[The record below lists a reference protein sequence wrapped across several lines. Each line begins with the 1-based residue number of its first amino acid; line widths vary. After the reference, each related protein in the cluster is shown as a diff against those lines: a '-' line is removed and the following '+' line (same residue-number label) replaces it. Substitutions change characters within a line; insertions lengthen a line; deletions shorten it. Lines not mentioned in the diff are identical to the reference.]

1 VRKRFD
7 RRERNDRLSIARDND
22 LLTGFGAS
30 DQFGELG
37 LGLSNVHLNR
47 HHSLVRYGDTL
58 VR

>member
-1 VRKRFD
+1 VRKRRD
-7 RRERNDRLSIARDND
+7 RRERNDRLSIAPDND

-47 HHSLVRYGDTL
+47 HHSLVRHGEIL
-58 VR
+58 VQ